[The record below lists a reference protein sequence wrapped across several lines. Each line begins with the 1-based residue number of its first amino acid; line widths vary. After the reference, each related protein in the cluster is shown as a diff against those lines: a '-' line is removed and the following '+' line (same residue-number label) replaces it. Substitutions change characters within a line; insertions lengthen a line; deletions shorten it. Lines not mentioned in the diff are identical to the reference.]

1 VRISPII
8 VRIRTPR
15 LTLRVWRP
23 ADAQVLADAVM
34 LDGGEH
40 LRRWMAWVK
49 NEPESLEARR
59 RNLWRLRRRALAGM
73 DMAFGIFP
81 HDESEVIGA
90 VGMHPRIGCGAGEIG
105 YWIRG
110 DRIRNGFAR
119 EAAGAVARMG
129 FEALGLRR
137 MEIHTD
143 PANLAS
149 VGVARSLGFEHQV
162 VVRACVLS
170 ADSPVRDDSIL
181 AMQRVQYPGS
191 SASSGEVS
199 AFDHRGRRVPLVD
212 KAI

>member
-15 LTLRVWRP
+15 LTLRLWRSS
-23 ADAQVLADAVM
+23 DAQALADAVM
-34 LDGGEH
+34 FDGGEH

-49 NEPESLEARR
+49 NEPESLETRR
-59 RNLWRLRRRALAGM
+59 RNLRRLRRRALAGM

-81 HDESEVIGA
+81 HNESDVIGA

-105 YWIRG
+105 YWIRV

-119 EAAGAVARMG
+119 EAAGAVARIG

-149 VGVARSLGFEHQV
+149 VGVAHSLGFTHQV
-162 VVRACVLS
+162 VVRASVLS
-170 ADSPVRDDSIL
+170 ADSPVRDDSIW
-181 AMQRVQYPGS
+181 AMQRGQFADSV
-191 SASSGEVS
+191 ASSGEVS
-199 AFDHRGRRVPLVD
+199 AFDHRGRLVPLSD